1 MYNNG
6 NSSKNVTG
14 ASVVDGTLENADY
27 PDNGLSGDKIDGGI
41 ISNFQSTGIDDRL
54 PTGKIL
60 TLSTTGAD
68 IDGSVTCDG
77 LTVDGPAT
85 ISQSTQPLIY
95 IKETDTTNLDS
106 RFMLSGGNFYYSTV
120 NDDNTGAQ
128 DRLKINN
135 TTGDVDI
142 YKDLTVAGNFAS
154 TGIDD
159 NATSTAITIDNNEE
173 VIVSGQ
179 ASNGGILNVGD
190 NAAYRGILAF
200 SGAGNTSLTISN
212 SYDNASARM
221 DFKLRTAGTPV
232 TALQVHGSGNVTVP
246 QGDIRL
252 STSGKG
258 IDFSGVGT
266 AAEILDDYEEGTWTP
281 VFKGTSGSV
290 GSSSTSQSGTSFYT
304 KIGRQVYIECYIRW
318 ADLGSW
324 TGVATVE
331 GLPFAAASGS
341 QASLSFGDK
350 HYVDFKGGTNISGYI
365 PGGTSLFYFL
375 EVNSD
380 TAVTYLDYT
389 AFDNAN
395 NYIMVSGTYLT

>member
-1 MYNNG
+1 MYNSG

-14 ASVVDGTLENADY
+14 ASIVDGTVETVDIAD
-27 PDNGLSGDKIDGGI
+27 DAVTADKLANTVNTDIATGVSG
-41 ISNFQSTGIDDRL
+41 
-54 PTGKIL
+54 
-60 TLSTTGAD
+60 STTAGDALPKA
-68 IDGSVTCDG
+68 GGTMTG
-77 LTVDGPAT
+77 T
-85 ISQSTQPLIY
+85 I
-95 IKETDTTNLDS
+95 
-106 RFMLSGGNFYYSTV
+106 
-120 NDDNTGAQ
+120 
-128 DRLKINN
+128 
-135 TTGDVDI
+135 
-142 YKDLTVAGNFAS
+142 AGFES

-159 NATSTAITIDNNEE
+159 NATGTKLTVADTGIDVTGTTTTGKIGVNIPADATVGFRAGWAASGATRPATIYSALIETNSSNDGLAILQNDDKLARIVFGSPTNNEG
-173 VIVSGQ
+173 GQ
-179 ASNGGILNVGD
+179 IRYYPSATAPYMALYTGGSERMRVLDSGGITFNGD
-190 NAAYRGILAF
+190 
-200 SGAGNTSLTISN
+200 
-212 SYDNASARM
+212 
-221 DFKLRTAGTPV
+221 
-232 TALQVHGSGNVTVP
+232 
-246 QGDIRL
+246 
-252 STSGKG
+252 
-258 IDFSGVGT
+258 T
-266 AAEILDDYEEGTWTP
+266 AAANALDDYEEGTWTP